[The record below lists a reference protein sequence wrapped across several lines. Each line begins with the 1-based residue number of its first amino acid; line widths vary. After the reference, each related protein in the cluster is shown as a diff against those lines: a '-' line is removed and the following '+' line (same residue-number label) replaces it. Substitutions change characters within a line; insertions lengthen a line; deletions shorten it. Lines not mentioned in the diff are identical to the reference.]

1 MWAGAFKFSLSSG
14 DTLLTLLFP
23 ARQQSRA
30 HPYPKGRAL
39 KEIELASLLV
49 SRVCHDLISP
59 VGALSNGVEVLA
71 DENDPVMRDHAIA
84 LISKSA
90 EQAAAKLKLCRLA
103 YGSMGSAGDQV
114 SLSDAR
120 DALEGF
126 LKDSKTRLEW
136 QAPAMLLPKDI
147 VKLALN
153 ICMASLDTI
162 PRGGVVRLTAEERA
176 DGVALAASCEGP
188 MSRITDE
195 LKQALAGEYALHE
208 LDGRRVQPFFTGL
221 VARDLG
227 GAVSVGED
235 GTAITLSALVPPR
248 ASEAAAA

>member
-1 MWAGAFKFSLSSG
+1 M
-14 DTLLTLLFP
+14 
-23 ARQQSRA
+23 
-30 HPYPKGRAL
+30 

-59 VGALSNGVEVLA
+59 VGAMSNGVEVLT
-71 DENDPVMRDHAIA
+71 DEKDPVMRDHAIA
-84 LISKSA
+84 LIAKSA
-90 EQAAAKLKLCRLA
+90 EGAAAKLKLCRLA

-126 LKDSKTRLEW
+126 LKDSKTKLDWR
-136 QAPAMLLPKDI
+136 APAMLLPKDT

-153 ICMASLDTI
+153 LAMAAMDTI
-162 PRGGVVRLTAEERA
+162 PRGGVLRVTAEDRP
-176 DGVALAASCEGP
+176 DGVQLIAACEGP

-195 LKQALAGEYALHE
+195 LRLALAGDYTLAE

-227 GAVSVGED
+227 GSVSIGED
-235 GTAITLSALVPPR
+235 GAATTLSAFVPLR
-248 ASEAAAA
+248 QSEAAAA

>member
-1 MWAGAFKFSLSSG
+1 V
-14 DTLLTLLFP
+14 
-23 ARQQSRA
+23 
-30 HPYPKGRAL
+30 

-84 LISKSA
+84 LIAKSA
-90 EQAAAKLKLCRLA
+90 EGAAAKLKLCRLA

-126 LKDSKTRLEW
+126 LKDSKTRLDW
-136 QAPAMLLPKDI
+136 RAPALLLPKDT

-153 ICMASLDTI
+153 LAMAAMDTI
-162 PRGGVVRLTAEERA
+162 PRGGILRVSADERP
-176 DGVALAASCEGP
+176 DGVALVAACEGP
-188 MSRITDE
+188 MSRVTEE
-195 LKQALAGEYALHE
+195 LKLALAGDYQLSE

-227 GAVSVGED
+227 GAVELGED
-235 GTAITLSALVPPR
+235 GAAITLSAFVPVK

>member
-1 MWAGAFKFSLSSG
+1 V
-14 DTLLTLLFP
+14 
-23 ARQQSRA
+23 
-30 HPYPKGRAL
+30 

-59 VGALSNGVEVLA
+59 VGAMSNGVEVLT
-71 DENDPVMRDHAIA
+71 DEKDPVMRDHAIA
-84 LISKSA
+84 LIAKSA
-90 EQAAAKLKLCRLA
+90 EGAAAKLKLCRLA

-126 LKDSKTRLEW
+126 LKDSKTKLDWR
-136 QAPAMLLPKDI
+136 APAMLLPKDT

-153 ICMASLDTI
+153 LAMAAMDTI
-162 PRGGVVRLTAEERA
+162 PRGGVLRVTAEDRP
-176 DGVALAASCEGP
+176 DGVQLIAACEGP

-195 LKQALAGEYALHE
+195 LRLALAGDYTLAE

-227 GAVSVGED
+227 GSVSIGED
-235 GTAITLSALVPPR
+235 GAATTLSAFVPLR
-248 ASEAAAA
+248 QSEAAAA

>member
-1 MWAGAFKFSLSSG
+1 M
-14 DTLLTLLFP
+14 
-23 ARQQSRA
+23 
-30 HPYPKGRAL
+30 

-84 LISKSA
+84 LIAKSA
-90 EQAAAKLKLCRLA
+90 EGAAAKLKLCRLA

-126 LKDSKTRLEW
+126 LKDSKTRLDW
-136 QAPAMLLPKDI
+136 RAPALLLPKDT

-153 ICMASLDTI
+153 LAMAAMDTI
-162 PRGGVVRLTAEERA
+162 PRGGILRVSADERP
-176 DGVALAASCEGP
+176 DGVALVAACEGP
-188 MSRITDE
+188 MSRVTEE
-195 LKQALAGEYALHE
+195 LKLALAGDYQLSE

-227 GAVSVGED
+227 GAVELGED
-235 GTAITLSALVPPR
+235 GAAITLSAFVPVK

>member
-1 MWAGAFKFSLSSG
+1 M
-14 DTLLTLLFP
+14 
-23 ARQQSRA
+23 
-30 HPYPKGRAL
+30 

-84 LISKSA
+84 LIAKSA
-90 EQAAAKLKLCRLA
+90 EGAAAKLKLCRLA

-126 LKDSKTRLEW
+126 LKDSKTRLDW
-136 QAPAMLLPKDI
+136 RAPAMLLPKDT

-153 ICMASLDTI
+153 LAMAAMDTI
-162 PRGGVVRLTAEERA
+162 PRGGVVRVTADSTPE
-176 DGVALAASCEGP
+176 GVQLVAACEGP
-188 MSRITDE
+188 MSRVTDE
-195 LKQALAGEYALHE
+195 LKLALAGEYQLSE

-227 GAVSVGED
+227 GSVSIGED
-235 GTAITLSALVPPR
+235 GAAITLSAFVPLR
-248 ASEAAAA
+248 QSEAAAA

>member
-1 MWAGAFKFSLSSG
+1 V
-14 DTLLTLLFP
+14 
-23 ARQQSRA
+23 
-30 HPYPKGRAL
+30 

-59 VGALSNGVEVLA
+59 VGAMSNGVEVLT
-71 DENDPVMRDHAIA
+71 DEKDPVMRDHAIA
-84 LISKSA
+84 LIAKSA
-90 EQAAAKLKLCRLA
+90 EGAAAKLKLCRLA

-126 LKDSKTRLEW
+126 LKDSKTKLDWR
-136 QAPAMLLPKDI
+136 APAMLLPKDT

-153 ICMASLDTI
+153 LAMAAMDTI
-162 PRGGVVRLTAEERA
+162 PRGGVLRVTAEDRP
-176 DGVALAASCEGP
+176 DGVQLIAACEGP

-195 LKQALAGEYALHE
+195 LRLALAGDYTLAE

-221 VARDLG
+221 AARDLG
-227 GAVSVGED
+227 G
-235 GTAITLSALVPPR
+235 
-248 ASEAAAA
+248 

>member
-1 MWAGAFKFSLSSG
+1 M
-14 DTLLTLLFP
+14 
-23 ARQQSRA
+23 
-30 HPYPKGRAL
+30 

-59 VGALSNGVEVLA
+59 VGAMSNGVEVLT
-71 DENDPVMRDHAIA
+71 DEKDPVMRDHAIA
-84 LISKSA
+84 LIAKSA
-90 EQAAAKLKLCRLA
+90 EGAAAKLKLCRLA

-126 LKDSKTRLEW
+126 LKDSKTKLDWR
-136 QAPAMLLPKDI
+136 APAMLLPKDT

-153 ICMASLDTI
+153 LAMAAMDTI
-162 PRGGVVRLTAEERA
+162 PRGGVLRVTAEDRP
-176 DGVALAASCEGP
+176 DGVQLIAACEGP

-195 LKQALAGEYALHE
+195 LRLALAGDYTLAE

-221 VARDLG
+221 AARDLG
-227 GAVSVGED
+227 G
-235 GTAITLSALVPPR
+235 
-248 ASEAAAA
+248 

>member
-1 MWAGAFKFSLSSG
+1 MKGAFLV
-14 DTLLTLLFP
+14 
-23 ARQQSRA
+23 
-30 HPYPKGRAL
+30 

-84 LISKSA
+84 LIAKSA
-90 EQAAAKLKLCRLA
+90 EGAAAKLKLCRLA

-114 SLSDAR
+114 SLSEAR
-120 DALEGF
+120 DALAGF
-126 LKDSKTRLEW
+126 LKDSKTTLDWR
-136 QAPAMLLPKDI
+136 APAMLLPKDT

-153 ICMASLDTI
+153 LAMAAMDTI
-162 PRGGVVRLTAEERA
+162 PRGGVLRVNAE
-176 DGVALAASCEGP
+176 DGAEGTQLSAVCEGP
-188 MSRITDE
+188 MSRVTDE
-195 LKQALAGEYALHE
+195 LKAALAGEYELSE

-227 GAVSVGED
+227 GAVALVED
-235 GTAITLSALVPPR
+235 GAAITLSALVPPR